1 MARVVPVGPIDPV
14 LYAFAKKEAE
24 KAERNP
30 RYVPKNCPA
39 DRGRIIYKRI
49 GNAVK
54 AIIRTIG
61 EWGQVNFASS
71 ETAFFV
77 ANRKPLT
84 TGKFYEERYC
94 PAIYDP
100 DAALGLLN
108 SAIATVGLI
117 GYSTDEY
124 LDWFDNQ
131 LIYNDLYLWKRES
144 YPF

>member
-1 MARVVPVGPIDPV
+1 M
-14 LYAFAKKEAE
+14 
-24 KAERNP
+24 
-30 RYVPKNCPA
+30 PKNCPA
-39 DRGRIIYKRI
+39 DRGQIIYKRI
-49 GNAVK
+49 GDAVK

-84 TGKFYEERYC
+84 TGKFYENRNS
-94 PAIYDP
+94 PAIDDQ

-108 SAIATVGLI
+108 SAIATAGLS
-117 GYSTDEY
+117 GYSTDEH

-131 LIYNDLYLWKRES
+131 LIYNYDAYAFRIES
-144 YPF
+144 FPFFSLSDHAAYCLP